1 MRIEIIVKHIGDTY
15 EDFECKVNKTIRFL
29 ENEYDKK
36 ILDVNILYD
45 GKNLIA
51 VIKYI

>member
-1 MRIEIIVKHIGDTY
+1 MRIEIVVREFNDTLY
-15 EDFECKVNKTIRFL
+15 EFECKVNKTLRRL
-29 ENEYDKK
+29 ENEEVK
-36 ILDVNILYD
+36 DVNILYD

>member
-1 MRIEIIVKHIGDTY
+1 MRIEIVVREFNDTLY
-15 EDFECKVNKTIRFL
+15 EFECKVNKTLRLL
-29 ENEYDKK
+29 ENIEIK
-36 ILDVNILYD
+36 DVNILHD

>member
-1 MRIEIIVKHIGDTY
+1 MRIEIVVREFNDTLY
-15 EDFECKVNKTIRFL
+15 EFECKVNKTVRGL

-36 ILDVNILYD
+36 ILDVNILQD
-45 GKNLIA
+45 GKTLIA